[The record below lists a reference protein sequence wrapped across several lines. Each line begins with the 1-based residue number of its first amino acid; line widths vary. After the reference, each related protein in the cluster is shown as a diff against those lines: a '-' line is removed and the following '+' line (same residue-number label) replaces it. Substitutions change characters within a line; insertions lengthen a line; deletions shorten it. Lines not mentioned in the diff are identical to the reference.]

1 MRAAAIDIGSN
12 STILL
17 VADIVASSVELPVH
31 EEIRITQLG
40 EGLARGSLLS
50 EEAMDRNIAV
60 IAEYSVTARALGSE
74 RILATATSAVRDSAN
89 GQEFV
94 RRVQEHTGL
103 TVHVATPAEEA
114 RLTLVGVLSDAALSG
129 RRITVLD
136 IGGGSTEVIQGSID
150 DIEAVVSIPLGCVRL
165 RNQVGDA
172 TTTEEFETLMAAATQ
187 ALAPLRHFSPTSDR
201 LHLIGVGGTVTTLAA
216 IDADLQD
223 ESYRR
228 IDKYQLG
235 RSTIHELVRSLTS
248 LPPQERGRLPGLPAG
263 RADTILPGTA
273 ILLAAMQALHH
284 DVLAVSVRGLRYGVL
299 LQTTGMLH

>member
-50 EEAMDRNIAV
+50 EEAM
-60 IAEYSVTARALGSE
+60 
-74 RILATATSAVRDSAN
+74 
-89 GQEFV
+89 
-94 RRVQEHTGL
+94 